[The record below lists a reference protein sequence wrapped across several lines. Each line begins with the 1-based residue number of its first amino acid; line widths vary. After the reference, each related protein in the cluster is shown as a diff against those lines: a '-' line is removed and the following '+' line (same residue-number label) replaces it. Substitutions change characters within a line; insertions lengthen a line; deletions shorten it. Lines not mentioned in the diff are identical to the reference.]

1 MGRVITL
8 RDGQELA
15 GADLEAVA
23 NALKQAKPCAF
34 PTDTVYGIGTNGQ
47 IKAGLR
53 KIYEIKG
60 REALK
65 ALPILI
71 DSVEA
76 ARRWLEWT
84 PAAEA
89 LASRFWPG
97 ALTLVLKPTK
107 EGRLLTF
114 QEFPTLAVRVPAH
127 PVALALLRASGVPL
141 ATTSA
146 NLTGRPAL
154 NIGSEVSA
162 EFASRC
168 EFIVDAGAAGG
179 KESTLVDATST
190 PVRVIR
196 EGALSKQQILE
207 AVPA

>member
-8 RDGQELA
+8 REGEELA
-15 GADLEAVA
+15 GPDLQAVA
-23 NALKQAKPCAF
+23 TALKQAKACAF

-76 ARRWLEWT
+76 ARHWVEWT
-84 PAAEA
+84 PAAEK

-146 NLTGRPAL
+146 NMSGKPSLNTGKDVA
-154 NIGSEVSA
+154 A
-162 EFASRC
+162 EFAARC
-168 EFIVDAGAAGG
+168 EFVVDAGAAGG
-179 KESTLVDATST
+179 QESTLVDASST
-190 PVRVIR
+190 PVRVLR

-207 AVPA
+207 ALEA

>member
-8 RDGQELA
+8 REGEELA
-15 GADLEAVA
+15 GADLQAVA
-23 NALKQAKPCAF
+23 TALKQAKPCAF

-53 KIYEIKG
+53 KIYEIKA

-71 DSVEA
+71 DSLEA
-76 ARRWLEWT
+76 AKRWVEFT

-114 QEFPTLAVRVPAH
+114 QEFPTLAIRVPAH

-146 NLTGRPAL
+146 NESGRPSL
-154 NIGSEVSA
+154 NTGADVAKEFSA
-162 EFASRC
+162 RC
-168 EFIVDAGAAGG
+168 EFVVDAGAAGG
-179 KESTLVDATST
+179 QESTIVDATT
-190 PVRVIR
+190 LPVRVVR
-196 EGALSKQQILE
+196 EGALTRQQILE
-207 AVPA
+207 ALPK

>member
-1 MGRVITL
+1 M
-8 RDGQELA
+8 A
-15 GADLEAVA
+15 GADLEAA
-23 NALKQAKPCAF
+23 ASALRQAKPCAF

-53 KIYEIKG
+53 KIYEIKA

-76 ARRWLEWT
+76 ARRWVEWT

-127 PVALALLRASGVPL
+127 PVAHALLRASGVPL

-146 NLTGRPAL
+146 NRSGLPAL
-154 NIGSEVSA
+154 SDGAAVA
-162 EFASRC
+162 REFASMC
-168 EFIVDAGAAGG
+168 EFVIDAGPAGG

-190 PVRVIR
+190 PVRVLR
-196 EGALSKQQILE
+196 EGALTRQQILE
-207 AVPA
+207 AVSA

>member
-8 RDGQELA
+8 REGQELA
-15 GADLEAVA
+15 AADLSAVA
-23 NALKQAKPCAF
+23 TALKQAKPCAF

-65 ALPILI
+65 PLPILI

-76 ARRWLEWT
+76 ARRWVEWT

-146 NLTGRPAL
+146 NMSGKPSLNTGA
-154 NIGSEVSA
+154 EVAA
-162 EFASRC
+162 EFAARC
-168 EFIVDAGAAGG
+168 ESVVDGGAAGG
-179 KESTLVDATST
+179 KESTLVDASSL
-190 PVRVIR
+190 PIRVLR
-196 EGALSKQQILE
+196 EGALTRQQIME